1 MYMRS
6 LFSILFRYSHELDM
20 LIEDKIS
27 QGHSFIILV
36 ILFLQNLILFTDF
49 RPSELLVRG
58 NLIIDH

>member
-1 MYMRS
+1 MRS

-36 ILFLQNLILFTDF
+36 ILYLQNLILFTDF
-49 RPSELLVRG
+49 RPSELLVLG

>member
-36 ILFLQNLILFTDF
+36 ILYLQNLILFTDF